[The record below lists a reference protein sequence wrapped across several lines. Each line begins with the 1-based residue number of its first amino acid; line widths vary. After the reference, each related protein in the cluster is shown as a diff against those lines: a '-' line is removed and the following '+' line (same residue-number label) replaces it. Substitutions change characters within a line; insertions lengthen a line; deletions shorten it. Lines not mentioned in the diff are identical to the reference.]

1 MKLSHIEDPVAYF
14 CAEFGI
20 DNELPTYS
28 GGLGILAGDIINQA
42 ALDHYP
48 MVGLGILYKGKDFL
62 QHITGEGKAET
73 RDSEFDHDTSF
84 LRPTTIDG
92 KPILFNLNLESYKV
106 SVKSYHIRLGDKT
119 VSFFLSTD
127 VDGN

>member
-1 MKLSHIEDPVAYF
+1 
-14 CAEFGI
+14 
-20 DNELPTYS
+20 
-28 GGLGILAGDIINQA
+28 
-42 ALDHYP
+42 
-48 MVGLGILYKGKDFL
+48 MVGVGILYKGKDFM

-127 VDGN
+127 VDGNPPEWVNDMNALYYGDSESQLRQQILLGVGGVKLLNLLNICG